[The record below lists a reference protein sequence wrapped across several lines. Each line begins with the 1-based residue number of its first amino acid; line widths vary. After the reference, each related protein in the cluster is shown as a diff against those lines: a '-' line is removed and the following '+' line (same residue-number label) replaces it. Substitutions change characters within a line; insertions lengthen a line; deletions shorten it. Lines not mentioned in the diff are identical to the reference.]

1 MNKGCIIV
9 IEGTDCSGKETQ
21 TKLLVE
27 KLKESGKKVFLMSF
41 PVYESPTG
49 KIVGGPLL
57 GKSYISEGFFKE
69 LAPNVDPLVASCYYA
84 ADRRYHLEALKEHMA
99 KDEILILDRYVIS
112 NMAHQGSKIKEKK
125 ERLRLYEKLEML
137 EYEIMEL
144 PRPNLVFFLY
154 MPYQYG
160 EILRNS
166 RAQKEELDQNEQ
178 DKNHLLQAEK
188 TYLELAK
195 LYHFTTINC
204 VEEKE
209 VRTRKSIQEELY
221 SHVEDYLKLKKVK

>member
-1 MNKGCIIV
+1 
-9 IEGTDCSGKETQ
+9 
-21 TKLLVE
+21 
-27 KLKESGKKVFLMSF
+27 
-41 PVYESPTG
+41 
-49 KIVGGPLL
+49 
-57 GKSYISEGFFKE
+57 
-69 LAPNVDPLVASCYYA
+69 
-84 ADRRYHLEALKEHMA
+84 
-99 KDEILILDRYVIS
+99 
-112 NMAHQGSKIKEKK
+112 
-125 ERLRLYEKLEML
+125 
-137 EYEIMEL
+137 
-144 PRPNLVFFLY
+144 